1 MLKTR
6 LKTAAVLIVIVVALL
21 FVSHLPYVMNTFVAL
36 LSVIAVYELY
46 KATDN
51 LKKYVPLG
59 ISLVIAVVVPYIS
72 VPYYVALL
80 SVLLVIAMVIF
91 LLMMR
96 FFGKYDLKA
105 VYKTFFLALLPPL
118 FYSSFISLRM
128 FKNGIYYILLFAL
141 VCAVTD
147 SAAYFVGRAM
157 GRKKLAPLVSPKKTI
172 EGSIGGSLCAV
183 IIMLLVGLAV
193 DLMTDLNINYI
204 ALAIYAL
211 IASVID
217 QIGDL
222 SMSVIK
228 RTVGIKDYSNLMPGH
243 GGVLDR
249 FDSYMFV
256 APFTLIFCTYI
267 NQIIF

>member
-6 LKTAAVLIVIVVALL
+6 LKTAAVLVVIIVALL
-21 FVSHLPYVMNTFVAL
+21 CVSHLPYVMNVFVAL
-36 LSVIAVYELY
+36 LSAMAVYELY
-46 KATDN
+46 KATSN
-51 LKKYVPLG
+51 LKKYIPFAA
-59 ISLVIAVVVPYIS
+59 SLIIAVAIPFIAI
-72 VPYYVALL
+72 PYYSAVLA
-80 SVLLVIAMVIF
+80 VLLVVAIIAF
-91 LLMMR
+91 LLMMKY
-96 FFGKYDLKA
+96 FGKYDLKA
-105 VYKTFFLALLPPL
+105 VYKTFLLALLPPL

-128 FKNGIYYILLFAL
+128 LDNGIYFILLFAL
-141 VCAVTD
+141 VCAATD
-147 SAAYFVGRAM
+147 TAAYFVGRAM
-157 GRKKLAPLVSPKKTI
+157 GKKKLAPLVSPKKTV

-183 IIMLLVGLAV
+183 VLMLIAGFAV
-193 DLMTDLNINYI
+193 DMLTELSVNYI
-204 ALAIYAL
+204 ALAAYTL

-256 APFTLIFCTYI
+256 APFTLIFYSYI

>member
-6 LKTAAVLIVIVVALL
+6 IKTAAVLIVIVVALL
-21 FVSHLPYVMNTFVAL
+21 LVSHIPYVMNSFIAL
-36 LSVIAVYELY
+36 LSAIAVFELY
-46 KATDN
+46 KATGN
-51 LKKYVPLG
+51 LKEYL
-59 ISLVIAVVVPYIS
+59 SLSFSLLIAVIVPFIKI
-72 VPYYVALL
+72 PYYAAVLTVMLAVAIT
-80 SVLLVIAMVIF
+80 VF
-91 LLMMR
+91 LLMMKY
-96 FFGKYDLKA
+96 FGKYDLKQ
-105 VYKTFFLALLPPL
+105 VYKTFLLSLLPPL
-118 FYSSFISLRM
+118 FYSSFTSLR
-128 FKNGIYYILLFAL
+128 FLENGIYYILLFAV

-147 SAAYFVGRAM
+147 TGAYFVGRAM
-157 GRKKLAPLVSPKKTI
+157 GKKKLAPLVSPKKTI

-183 IIMLLVGLAV
+183 VILLLIGFVIDISTQFTINYPALAV
-193 DLMTDLNINYI
+193 
-204 ALAIYAL
+204 YAL

-256 APFTLIFCTYI
+256 APFTLIFYTFI
-267 NQIIF
+267 NHIIY